1 MIYVTEWY
9 YEREK
14 EIKKYLWPFL
24 ILFGL
29 FLLALSSILRT
40 NFAYYDDLGRVAQG
54 YRGWSN
60 FSRYLSSFLSVFLH
74 GDPYLTDISPWPQI
88 LALGIMSI
96 AGLLLLKMFTNK
108 EKFSFLNLLSVIPL
122 ALNPYFLECLSY
134 KYDAPYMAFS
144 VLVSIIPL
152 LFAKKK
158 DWLYALSI
166 FLCTLMMCA
175 TYQASSGIFLF
186 LVLFYALNSW
196 LAKGNFKENFLFVI
210 KSFFFYMLS
219 LLVFKVIFMQDS
231 NTYVTNAIF
240 SFKDLVPGFIHNFKE
255 YFHLFLT
262 DFKKEWLLLI
272 AFIIVSFVLG
282 LLFSTKQN
290 KVKTFFLTLL
300 VLFGS
305 VLLMLGVYP
314 LFTVPLFSPRAM
326 YGIGVLLTVIMLFI
340 ASFKKNIFGKIFVIS
355 LTYLFFAFTFTYGNA
370 LYEQKKY
377 TEYRMNLVI
386 SDLNELEV
394 AKTNNLKN
402 VAISGNIGYS
412 PVIQNMPDDYQMLKR
427 LVPLTFG
434 GENVWYI
441 ANFFYYKDLPNMQ
454 EVLIDENFPSDLPLI
469 KETMFHN
476 IYADD
481 EYIEIV
487 LK

>member
-1 MIYVTEWY
+1 
-9 YEREK
+9 
-14 EIKKYLWPFL
+14 
-24 ILFGL
+24 
-29 FLLALSSILRT
+29 
-40 NFAYYDDLGRVAQG
+40 
-54 YRGWSN
+54 
-60 FSRYLSSFLSVFLH
+60 
-74 GDPYLTDISPWPQI
+74 
-88 LALGIMSI
+88 
-96 AGLLLLKMFTNK
+96 
-108 EKFSFLNLLSVIPL
+108 
-122 ALNPYFLECLSY
+122 
-134 KYDAPYMAFS
+134 
-144 VLVSIIPL
+144 
-152 LFAKKK
+152 
-158 DWLYALSI
+158 
-166 FLCTLMMCA
+166 
-175 TYQASSGIFLF
+175 
-186 LVLFYALNSW
+186 
-196 LAKGNFKENFLFVI
+196 
-210 KSFFFYMLS
+210 MLS

-314 LFTVPLFSPRAM
+314 LFTAPLFSPRAM

-340 ASFKKNIFGKIFVIS
+340 ANFKKNILGKIFVVS
-355 LTYLFFAFTFTYGNA
+355 LTYFFFAFTFTYGNA
-370 LYEQKKY
+370 LYEQKRY

-412 PVIQNMPDDYQMLKR
+412 PVIQNMPGDYQMLKR

-454 EVLIDENFPSDLPLI
+454 EVLIDENFPSDLPLV

-476 IYADD
+476 IYAND
-481 EYIEIV
+481 EYIKIV

>member
-1 MIYVTEWY
+1 MTIVTKWY
-9 YEREK
+9 QEHKK

-24 ILFGL
+24 TLFGIL
-29 FLLALSSILRT
+29 LLALSSVLRA
-40 NFAYYDDLGRVAQG
+40 NFAYYDDLGRIAQG

-74 GDPYLTDISPWPQI
+74 GDSYLTDISPWPQI

-96 AGLLLLKMFTNK
+96 AGLLLLKIFTNK
-108 EKFSFLNLLSVIPL
+108 EKISLLNLLSVIPL

-152 LFAKKK
+152 LFSKKK
-158 DWLYALSI
+158 TWLYALSI

-186 LVLFYALNSW
+186 LVLFYALNIW
-196 LAKGNFKENFLFVI
+196 ITTGHFKENFLFVV

-219 LLVFKVIFMQDS
+219 LLVFKAVFMQDS
-231 NTYVTNAIF
+231 NTYVTNVIF
-240 SFKDLVPGFIHNFKE
+240 SLNDLVPGIIHNFKE
-255 YFHLFLT
+255 YFHLFFT

-272 AFIIVSFVLG
+272 ALIIMKFLIGV
-282 LLFSTKQN
+282 LFSTKQN

-300 VLFGS
+300 VFSGS
-305 VLLMLGVYP
+305 ILLMLGVYP
-314 LFTVPLFSPRAM
+314 LFTAPLFSPRAM
-326 YGIGVLLTVIMLFI
+326 YGIGILLTIIMLFI
-340 ASFKKNIFGKIFVIS
+340 VNFKKSILGKVFVIS
-355 LTYLFFAFTFTYGNA
+355 LTYLFFVFTLTYGNA
-370 LYEQKKY
+370 LYEQKRY
-377 TEYRMNLVI
+377 TEYRMNLVVN
-386 SDLNELEV
+386 DLNELEV
-394 AKTNNLKN
+394 AKTNTLKN

-412 PVIQNMPDDYQMLKR
+412 PVIQNMPEDYQMLKR

-434 GENVWYI
+434 GENVWYV
-441 ANFFYYKDLPNMQ
+441 ANFFYYKDLPNLQ
-454 EVLIDENFPSDLPLI
+454 EVLIDENFPNDLLLV
-469 KETMFHN
+469 KETMFHS
-476 IYADD
+476 IYAND
-481 EYIEIV
+481 EYIKIV